1 MLSDITLLTAMNGG
15 NAENAGS
22 GFLPD
27 TFELRPARDK
37 DQPFLEELFRST
49 REFLYLMPL
58 PRPQID
64 ILVNQ
69 QYRMQQD
76 AYAGRFPNAYTLVIE
91 LSGRPIGKITLDER
105 KTALHII
112 DIALEPAMRGKGHGT
127 RILRAVQAAA
137 RQRRIPVELSVDRQN
152 LAAKRLYLGLGFE
165 VTGASDTHE
174 FMAWSP
180 PIPAASEG

>member
-1 MLSDITLLTAMNGG
+1 MLSNIALLTAMDGG

-27 TFELRPARDK
+27 AFALRMTQDK
-37 DQPFLEELFRST
+37 DQPFLEELFRAT

-64 ILVNQ
+64 VLVNQ
-69 QYRMQQD
+69 QYRLQQD
-76 AYAGRFPNAYTLVIE
+76 AYAGRFPNAYTLIIE

-112 DIALEPAMRGKGHGT
+112 DIALKPAMRSKGYGT
-127 RILRAVQAAA
+127 QILLAVQAAA

-152 LAAKRLYLGLGFE
+152 LPAKKLYLGLGFQ

-174 FMAWSP
+174 SMVWSP
-180 PIPAASEG
+180 SIPAASEG